1 MRWIEKGEVKV
12 KKSQNYNNEE
22 NNNSLIKLYPFG
34 ISKSS
39 LESLIKDS
47 GASIKVTDNES
58 NAKIFLTT
66 KSHYSRKPKAL
77 ENAQNLGIS
86 VHVLRKNT
94 KDQLKKFL
102 EKYSGGAQKI
112 RSSSAFENNSSVN
125 IALEEAHY
133 GIKQIFDG
141 EQRVELNAQ
150 NSFIRRLQH
159 KAAAKEGIN
168 SISIGEGSNRRVVLE
183 KVW

>member
-1 MRWIEKGEVKV
+1 MTG
-12 KKSQNYNNEE
+12 
-22 NNNSLIKLYPFG
+22 
-34 ISKSS
+34 
-39 LESLIKDS
+39 
-47 GASIKVTDNES
+47 
-58 NAKIFLTT
+58 
-66 KSHYSRKPKAL
+66 
-77 ENAQNLGIS
+77 
-86 VHVLRKNT
+86 NT
-94 KDQLKKFL
+94 IKKFL

-183 KVW
+183 RVW